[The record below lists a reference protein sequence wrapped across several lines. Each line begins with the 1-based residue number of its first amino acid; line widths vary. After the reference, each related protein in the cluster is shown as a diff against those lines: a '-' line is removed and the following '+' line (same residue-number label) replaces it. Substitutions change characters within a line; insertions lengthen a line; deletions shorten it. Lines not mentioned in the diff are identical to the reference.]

1 MEDMVLRVKCPC
13 CMLEDGE
20 ENTRDN
26 LLLLG
31 DDEQNMQCLGCGFG
45 SNNKM
50 KSDDYNAE
58 EFQDVCKKIKDRWW
72 APSSFTTEHYTV
84 IPIVDEIL
92 KWKIV
97 PLDDTNTEVIVPTF
111 ADAFKM
117 IEKME
122 KIIGKSVQQSQDN

>member
-31 DDEQNMQCLGCGFG
+31 DDEQNMQWLGFGFG

-58 EFQDVCKKIKDRWW
+58 EFQDVCKKILVSMPEKL
-72 APSSFTTEHYTV
+72 FGN
-84 IPIVDEIL
+84 IFNLIL
-92 KWKIV
+92 TILAIRLLFEGVKQYIN
-97 PLDDTNTEVIVPTF
+97 LI
-111 ADAFKM
+111 
-117 IEKME
+117 
-122 KIIGKSVQQSQDN
+122 